1 MWTRLGFDP
10 ATILILVAGLLG
22 GLTRAL
28 VTKNQL
34 FFSKQTIV
42 DAVTSAGIGVV
53 LVGFGLLPGDWK
65 PVYQGA
71 AILIVTYASSDL
83 VGNIVSR
90 LNIFPQA
97 QNRRASDKPE
107 DAPK

>member
-10 ATILILVAGLLG
+10 AMILILVAGLVG

-28 VTKNQL
+28 
-34 FFSKQTIV
+34 
-42 DAVTSAGIGVV
+42 GVV
-53 LVGFGLLPGDWK
+53 LVGFGLMPQDWK

-90 LNIFPQA
+90 LNIFPQT
-97 QNRRASDKPE
+97 QNRRATDRPE
-107 DAPK
+107 DTPK

>member
-10 ATILILVAGLLG
+10 ATILILIAGLLG

-83 VGNIVSR
+83 VGNVLAR
-90 LNIFPQA
+90 FNFLQPPQT
-97 QNRRASDKPE
+97 RRATDRPE
-107 DAPK
+107 EPPK